1 MGLGRR
7 RKSARDH
14 LACVTVSLECLSLFQ
29 ASQILESGRKID
41 DSLPA
46 SSPIWASEASRA
58 RTSERRSREGPRRY
72 REARFACPNRRA
84 CSQAKLTRKNKN
96 KNKTKQ
102 NWGETRARPSFPLF
116 SSSFSPRMIRLAPH
130 HLNSAVYYLNAWESG
145 TG

>member
-58 RTSERRSREGPRRY
+58 RTSERASE
-72 REARFACPNRRA
+72 RA
-84 CSQAKLTRKNKN
+84 SGVLA
-96 KNKTKQ
+96 
-102 NWGETRARPSFPLF
+102 
-116 SSSFSPRMIRLAPH
+116 RLASLAQIGELARR
-130 HLNSAVYYLNAWESG
+130 LN
-145 TG
+145 